1 MNECGGRGGGKHGH
15 ASHGFTWPWE
25 DDEMGSPPHVFG
37 FASKKKKE
45 NLK

>member
-1 MNECGGRGGGKHGH
+1 VREREREECRERGRK
-15 ASHGFTWPWE
+15 T